1 MLCNHCLKDVNG
13 KDIICKSCFNKE
25 LKTGDRLAIKLTKEI
40 EKVIK
45 LKEEFKKYKKSFN

>member
-25 LKTGDRLAIKLTKEI
+25 LKAGDRLAIKLTKEI